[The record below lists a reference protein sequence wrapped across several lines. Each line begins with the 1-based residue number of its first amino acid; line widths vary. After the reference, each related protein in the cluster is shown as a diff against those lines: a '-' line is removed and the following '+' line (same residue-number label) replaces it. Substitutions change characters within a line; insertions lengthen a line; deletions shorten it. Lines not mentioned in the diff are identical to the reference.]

1 MIAEDE
7 ILEIKA
13 LKIILEKNYN
23 NIEII
28 EEAKTGSEAI
38 VIAKKFK
45 PDIILMDIKMPEK
58 TGLEAQE
65 IILKFLPNVKTI
77 ILTAYDDF
85 AFAQNAIRLGVVD
98 YLLKPAKPLRLK
110 ESLDKAIYTI
120 QNNSNYKSDFIKSSS
135 EKSIIEKALEYISL
149 NFNQNITLDS
159 MAKYVH
165 FNPQYFS
172 RYFKNNTGMNF
183 IDYLSKVRI
192 EESKKLLTNTNKS
205 IAAVSMAVGYVDPG
219 YFSKVFIKYEGI
231 SPHKFRYNNKA
242 KPFPLN
248 N

>member
-1 MIAEDE
+1 
-7 ILEIKA
+7 
-13 LKIILEKNYN
+13 
-23 NIEII
+23 
-28 EEAKTGSEAI
+28 
-38 VIAKKFK
+38 
-45 PDIILMDIKMPEK
+45 MDIKMPKK

-85 AFAQNAIRLGVVD
+85 SFAQNAIRLGVVD
-98 YLLKPAKPLRLK
+98 YLLKPAKPLKLK
-110 ESLDKAIYTI
+110 ESLDKAIHTI
-120 QNNSNYKSDFIKSSS
+120 ENDPNYKSDFIKSSS

-159 MAKYVH
+159 IAKYVH

-192 EESKKLLTNTNKS
+192 EESKKLLTHTSKS

-231 SPHKFRYNNKA
+231 SPHKFRYNNKV

>member
-1 MIAEDE
+1 M
-7 ILEIKA
+7 
-13 LKIILEKNYN
+13 
-23 NIEII
+23 
-28 EEAKTGSEAI
+28 
-38 VIAKKFK
+38 
-45 PDIILMDIKMPEK
+45 
-58 TGLEAQE
+58 
-65 IILKFLPNVKTI
+65 
-77 ILTAYDDF
+77 
-85 AFAQNAIRLGVVD
+85 D
-98 YLLKPAKPLRLK
+98 YLLKPAKPLKLK
-110 ESLDKAIYTI
+110 ESLDKAIHTI
-120 QNNSNYKSDFIKSSS
+120 ENDPNYKSDFIKSSS

-159 MAKYVH
+159 IAKYVH

-192 EESKKLLTNTNKS
+192 EESKKLLTHTSKS

-231 SPHKFRYNNKA
+231 SPHKFRYNNKV